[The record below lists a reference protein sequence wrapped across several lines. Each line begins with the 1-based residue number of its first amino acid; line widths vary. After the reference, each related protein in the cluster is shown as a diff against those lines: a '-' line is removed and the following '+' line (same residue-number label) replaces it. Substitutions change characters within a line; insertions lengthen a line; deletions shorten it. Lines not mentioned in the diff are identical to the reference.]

1 MFDALNQSVIM
12 PGYSPVTTNRV
23 TTIYEIVGLAPLVDV
38 LADNTAPNGFWIVPL
53 STEVS
58 APQGFPYG
66 VLVEEIP
73 LIDTVIRPWHQLPV
87 YNFVFHGRAKVRLDI
102 TSAPV
107 RVGNYVKAHNFGK
120 VTKATIGQLAL
131 ARVMSNGEPGD
142 LVDVFVYP
150 STAFY

>member
-12 PGYSPVTTNRV
+12 PGYSPLTTTRKIL
-23 TTIYEIVGLAPLVDV
+23 IYEIVGLSPVVDA
-38 LADNTAPNGFWIVPL
+38 LNDNTAPNGFGLLPL
-53 STEVS
+53 TTELT
-58 APQGFPYG
+58 APLGFSYG

-73 LIDTVIRPWHQLPV
+73 IVDPAIRAWDVRPV
-87 YNFVFHGRAKVRLDI
+87 YNFVFHGRAKVRLDT

-107 RVGNYVKAHNFGK
+107 RVGHFVRAHNFGK

-131 ARVMSNGEPGD
+131 ARVMSNAEPGD
-142 LVDVFVYP
+142 FVDVFVYP